1 MKLTEKTKFPQRPAS
16 NEEAGLCHPDGTAL
30 IGRVTYASGEH
41 QEFTDPEAYLQ
52 TIREELP
59 YRDTTG
65 FLVAAKSDGLRFRLA
80 AKTWPASLGS
90 MWSPFD
96 PERRPGRAESGG
108 RPPTELRRGR

>member
-1 MKLTEKTKFPQRPAS
+1 MKSSEKPMFPQWPAS
-16 NEEAGLCHPDGTAL
+16 YEEAGLCHPDGTAL
-30 IGRVTYASGEH
+30 IGRVTYASGERR
-41 QEFTDPEAYLQ
+41 EFTDPEAYLQ